1 MSLKDV
7 KKILMENSVGYANEP
22 ADMLAKR
29 VIENSL
35 NDYAFILADFLVD
48 LEKNGVVLTSSD
60 LLTALN
66 SYFNMNVAEKILIS
80 ILNAKTFIK
89 TGVKF

>member
-1 MSLKDV
+1 MSLKDI
-7 KKILMENSVGYANEP
+7 KKILIENSVGYANEP

-89 TGVKF
+89 TGIKF